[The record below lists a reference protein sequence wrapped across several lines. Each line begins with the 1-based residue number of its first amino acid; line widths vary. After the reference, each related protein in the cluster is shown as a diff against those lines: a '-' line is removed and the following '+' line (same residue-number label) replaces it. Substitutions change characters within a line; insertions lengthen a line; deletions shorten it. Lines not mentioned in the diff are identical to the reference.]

1 MIIFVYM
8 LTAEIIAKYK
18 GKNLSWLIDKAQ
30 DNVNRYVRKR
40 DSLNG
45 FFICISCQ
53 ELKPVN
59 QLNSGHYFAKE
70 VKQYR
75 AVRFD
80 LDNLQSQCIRCNKYL
95 SGNLIPYRKN
105 LIEKIGLERFE
116 KLERLAEL
124 PNFQYDRN
132 ILISI
137 IERFKNI

>member
-59 QLNSGHYFAKE
+59 QLNAGHYFEKT
-70 VKQYR
+70 VYR
-75 AVRFD
+75 SVRLD
-80 LDNLQSQCIRCNKYL
+80 LDCVNGQCVRCNKYL

-124 PNFQYDRN
+124 QNFKYDRN

-137 IERFKNI
+137 IERFKKL

>member
-1 MIIFVYM
+1 M
-8 LTAEIIAKYK
+8 LDAKTIQNYK
-18 GKNLSWLIDKAQ
+18 GRSIGWLVEKAQ
-30 DNVNRYVRKR
+30 ENVNRYVRGR
-40 DSLNG
+40 DSANG

-59 QLNSGHYFAKE
+59 QMNSGHYFAKE

-80 LDNLQSQCIRCNKYL
+80 LDNLNGQCIRCNKHL
-95 SGNLIPYRKN
+95 SANLIPYRKN

-116 KLERLAEL
+116 RLERLAEL
-124 PNFQYDRN
+124 PNFEYDRN